1 MEDSA
6 AELFSEAKLAE
17 QLGRYEEMALALD
30 SYARERKQ
38 LSIEDRNLLSLAFK
52 NAINERRAALRCL
65 ATVESREIT
74 NKNEHRLPVI
84 RHFALKIEKE
94 LVVLSTRL
102 IRLLDDSLIPNLTN
116 VEASI
121 FFHKMKGDYLRYIV
135 EYNHSKRSAE
145 TRTKVVKQAHNCYQH
160 ALSLAQSELPA
171 SHPLRLGLVLNYSVF
186 LFEILRD
193 ERKAWEVAKLA
204 VAEAE
209 KETAKFK
216 DSFLITRLIQDN
228 VSLWGTVVDLEPLV
242 DDESE
247 DEDDEDDESD
257 DSDDDEDSD
266 FSNADDSSDRTL
278 DDRSEEESG
287 FVFGFRKKSS
297 PDIGI
302 GLSPSSS
309 PRPSRPSNLKK
320 SSSGGSSSAVSRF
333 ASDSVE
339 PQSSSLH
346 SSHSSSSSALIQLSD
361 GTTSH

>member
-6 AELFSEAKLAE
+6 TEHFSEAKLAE

-30 SYARERKQ
+30 SFARERKQ
-38 LSIEDRNLLSLAFK
+38 LSIDDRNLLSLAFK

-94 LVVLSTRL
+94 LVLLSTRL
-102 IRLLDDSLIPNLTN
+102 IRLLDDCLIPNLTN

-160 ALSLAQSELPA
+160 ALSLSQSELPA

-186 LFEILRD
+186 LFEILHD

-204 VAEAE
+204 VTEAE

-216 DSFLITRLIQDN
+216 DSFLIVRLIQDN
-228 VSLWGTVVDLEPLV
+228 VSLWGTVADLEPAV
-242 DDESE
+242 DEESE
-247 DEDDEDDESD
+247 EEDDEDEESED
-257 DSDDDEDSD
+257 DDDEDSD

-278 DDRSEEESG
+278 DDRSEDEPG

-333 ASDSVE
+333 ASETTE
-339 PQSSSLH
+339 PHPSSLH
-346 SSHSSSSSALIQLSD
+346 SSNSSSSSSLNQLSD
-361 GTTSH
+361 GTASH